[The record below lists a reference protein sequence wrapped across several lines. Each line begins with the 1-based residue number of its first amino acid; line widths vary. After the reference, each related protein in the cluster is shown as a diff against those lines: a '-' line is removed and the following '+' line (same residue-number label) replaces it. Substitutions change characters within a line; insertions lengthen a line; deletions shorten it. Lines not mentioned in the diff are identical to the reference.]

1 MAYTNEALGK
11 ALEDLTVAYNNFITK
26 AKETAI
32 AAISDTVIK
41 QIKQDARD
49 YIASELAAQKDTLEK
64 AIEMAKI
71 AIHNSAI
78 EAETSLKQASEA
90 KKKELASLITAAENV
105 LKEKAAKT
113 VQAINTTAKEE
124 LVRLQKVKEDAK
136 KEINKIKETIA
147 TECEKKSKTYTD
159 TLLIKVFQNGYIQ
172 WPWMPKPETVFSFK
186 GYRWAE
192 VNYDGCF
199 FRAKGKGANP
209 FNGEE
214 QSDAIRNITGS
225 FGTQGN
231 DKSDTADG
239 AFYPKKRGRT
249 DGGYSEGTNW
259 LNEVGLDLTKIKG
272 FPTASENRSRNRT
285 FIIWQLKKI

>member
-32 AAISDTVIK
+32 AAIGDTVIK

-78 EAETSLKQASEA
+78 AAETSLKQASEA

-136 KEINKIKETIA
+136 QEINKIKETIA

-159 TLLIKVFQNGYIQ
+159 TLLIKIFQNGYVQ

>member
-26 AKETAI
+26 AKEAAI
-32 AAISDTVIK
+32 AAIGDTVIK

-78 EAETSLKQASEA
+78 AAETSLKQASEA
-90 KKKELASLITAAENV
+90 TKKELASLITAAENV

-113 VQAINTTAKEE
+113 VQEINTTAKKE
-124 LVRLQKVKEDAK
+124 LLHLQEVKK
-136 KEINKIKETIA
+136 TIV

-159 TLLIKVFQNGYIQ
+159 TLLIKIFQNGYIQ

-225 FGTQGN
+225 FSAQGADVAKDVATGAFSVAKRGYIDSGSSQGN
-231 DKSDTADG
+231 D
-239 AFYPKKRGRT
+239 
-249 DGGYSEGTNW
+249 YSI
-259 LNEVGLDLTKIKG
+259 VQD
-272 FPTASENRSRNRT
+272 FSASRVVPTASENRSRNRT

>member
-26 AKETAI
+26 AKEVAI
-32 AAISDTVIK
+32 AAIGDTVIK

-90 KKKELASLITAAENV
+90 KKKELESLITAAENV

-113 VQAINTTAKEE
+113 VREINTTAKEE

-147 TECEKKSKTYTD
+147 TECEKKSKAYID
-159 TLLIKVFQNGYIQ
+159 TLLIKIFQNGYIQ